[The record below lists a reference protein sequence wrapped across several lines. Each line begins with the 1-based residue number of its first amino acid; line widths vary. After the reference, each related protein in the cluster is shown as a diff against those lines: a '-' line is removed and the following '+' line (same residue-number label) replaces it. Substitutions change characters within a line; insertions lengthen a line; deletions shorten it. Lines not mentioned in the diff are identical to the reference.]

1 MRMKQGEGYTIEE
14 AGRLSSEKD
23 CAFLISCAF
32 CRRIVCLTA
41 EVRVRLLLTWVGV
54 SILINVSNSL
64 ADDLEVTAGAHKF
77 QKFFGLSR
85 RNYKKIQ

>member
-1 MRMKQGEGYTIEE
+1 MR
-14 AGRLSSEKD
+14 
-23 CAFLISCAF
+23 
-32 CRRIVCLTA
+32 LTA

-64 ADDLEVTAGAHKF
+64 ADDSEVTTGAHTF

-85 RNYKKIQ
+85 RNYEKDPVILHKDVDDIPVIHSDRRL

>member
-1 MRMKQGEGYTIEE
+1 M
-14 AGRLSSEKD
+14 
-23 CAFLISCAF
+23 
-32 CRRIVCLTA
+32 CLTA
-41 EVRVRLLLTWVGV
+41 EVGVRLLLTWVGV

-64 ADDLEVTAGAHKF
+64 ADDLEVTAGAHTF